1 MTVKYGN
8 VPKSEIRKKKKMN
21 CKEQNHEGREGI
33 FKKKKKKVSRQR
45 KPKSL
50 LKAEIRH
57 LLFWQLLTARKT
69 LPAKPNF

>member
-1 MTVKYGN
+1 
-8 VPKSEIRKKKKMN
+8 MN

-33 FKKKKKKVSRQR
+33 FKKEKKKNVSGQR

-50 LKAEIRH
+50 LKPEIRH